1 MALGFNQRTAIRKL
15 AEILSNFLPASGHS
29 MWKGHVNFGSVAA
42 KLGLSGYWLGGS
54 KLPAI
59 INLLENTYEKKANVF
74 QNLIETVVLE
84 GKTYRNNKGNPLS
97 RNEVDELNKCL
108 LELEFKFPDL
118 HNPKFLDSLEDTI
131 STIINT
137 PVEGSI
143 DTKYCH
149 QLYELKT
156 EFYDLS
162 KLDNRQEAGYRLEKL
177 LSRLFEISALNSRSP
192 FKVCGEQI
200 DGSVE
205 IDNNIYLIEVKWTK
219 KPINE
224 SDLLVFRGKV
234 EGKSSFTRGMFLS
247 INGFTEDAIKAITT
261 GKQPNFFL
269 LDGYDLTTV
278 LEEKCSLGELLR
290 HKIGKLAEEGA
301 VSVRLSISDIWTR

>member
-1 MALGFNQRTAIRKL
+1 MTLGFKQRNAIRKI
-15 AEILSNFLPASGHS
+15 AEILYNFLPASGHQT
-29 MWKGHVNFGSVAA
+29 WKGHVNFGSVAF
-42 KLGLSGYWLGGS
+42 KLGLSEYWTGGS

-59 INLLENTYEKKANVF
+59 INLLESTYERKIGIF

-97 RNEVDELNKCL
+97 RHEVEELNKCL

-118 HNPKFLDSLEDTI
+118 NDPKFLDSLEDTI
-131 STIINT
+131 SAINNG
-137 PVEGSI
+137 PLDESI
-143 DTKYCH
+143 DKKYRQ

-162 KLDNRQEAGYRLEKL
+162 TLDNRQEAGYRLEKL
-177 LSRLFEISALNSRSP
+177 LSRLFEISGLNSRSP

-205 IDNNIYLIEVKWTK
+205 IDNNIYLIEVKWTSH
-219 KPINE
+219 PINE
-224 SDLLVFRGKV
+224 SDLLVFRGKI
-234 EGKSSFTRGMFLS
+234 EGKSSFTRGMFLA
-247 INGFTEDAIKAITT
+247 INGFTKESIKALTT

-269 LDGYDLTTV
+269 IDGYDLSLV
-278 LEEKCSLGELLR
+278 LEGKYSLEELLKY
-290 HKIGKLAEEGA
+290 KIRKLAEEGA
-301 VSVRLSISDIWTR
+301 VYARLP

>member
-1 MALGFNQRTAIRKL
+1 MALEFNQRDAIRKL

-29 MWKGHVNFGSVAA
+29 MWKGHVNFGTVAA

-74 QNLIETVVLE
+74 QDLIETVVLE
-84 GKTYRNNKGNPLS
+84 GKTYRNNKCNPLS
-97 RNEVDELNKCL
+97 RNEIDELNKCL
-108 LELEFKFPDL
+108 LELEFKFPNL

-131 STIINT
+131 STINHT

-143 DTKYCH
+143 DTKYYH
-149 QLYELKT
+149 QIYELKT

-177 LSRLFEISALNSRSP
+177 LSRLFEFSELNPRSP
-192 FKVCGEQI
+192 FKVLGEQI
-200 DGSVE
+200 DGSVD
-205 IDNNIYLIEVKWTK
+205 IDNNIYLIEIKWTK

-247 INGFTEDAIKAITT
+247 INGFTEEAITAITT

-269 LDGYDLTTV
+269 FDGYDLTTV

-290 HKIGKLAEEGA
+290 YKIRKLAEEGA
-301 VSVRLSISDIWTR
+301 VYVRLP

>member
-1 MALGFNQRTAIRKL
+1 MALGFKQKIAIMKL
-15 AEILSNFLPASGHS
+15 AEILANFLPGSGNS
-29 MWKGHVNFGSVAA
+29 MWKGHVNFGSVAS
-42 KLGLSGYWLGGS
+42 KLGLSEYWHGGS

-59 INLLENTYEKKANVF
+59 INLLENVYERKISGF
-74 QNLIETVVLE
+74 QNLIEAIVLE
-84 GKTYRNNKGNPLS
+84 GKTYRSTKGNPLS

-108 LELEFKFPDL
+108 LELEFKFPNL
-118 HNPKFLDSLEDTI
+118 HNRKFLDSLEDTI
-131 STIINT
+131 STINHT

-143 DTKYCH
+143 DTKYYH
-149 QLYELKT
+149 QIYELKT

-177 LSRLFEISALNSRSP
+177 LSRLFEFSELNPRSP
-192 FKVCGEQI
+192 FKVLGEQI
-200 DGSVE
+200 DGSVD
-205 IDNNIYLIEVKWTK
+205 IDNNIYLIEIKWTK

-247 INGFTEDAIKAITT
+247 INGFTEEAITAITT

-269 LDGYDLTTV
+269 FDGYDLTTV

-290 HKIGKLAEEGA
+290 YKIRKLAEEGA
-301 VSVRLSISDIWTR
+301 VYVRLP

>member
-1 MALGFNQRTAIRKL
+1 MALGFKQKNAIRNL
-15 AEILSNFLPASGHS
+15 ADILYNFLPASGHQT
-29 MWKGHVNFGSVAA
+29 WKGHVNFGSVAA
-42 KLGLSGYWLGGS
+42 KLGLSGFWSGGS

-59 INLLENTYEKKANVF
+59 INLLENTYERRISDF
-74 QNLIETVVLE
+74 QNLIEAIVLE
-84 GKTYRNNKGNPLS
+84 GKTYRSNKGNPLS

-131 STIINT
+131 STIVNT

-143 DTKYCH
+143 DTRYF
-149 QLYELKT
+149 QQMYELKT
-156 EFYDLS
+156 EFYELS
-162 KLDNRQEAGYRLEKL
+162 ILDNRQEAGYRLEKL
-177 LSRLFEISALNSRSP
+177 LSRLFEISSLRSRSP

-224 SDLLVFRGKV
+224 SDLLIFRGKV
-234 EGKSSFTRGMFLS
+234 EGKSSFTRGMFMS

-290 HKIGKLAEEGA
+290 HKIRKLAEEGS
-301 VSVRLSISDIWTR
+301 VYVRLP